1 MEQKSSQNT
10 YLEQVLQEQKEVD
23 RKLQKRPA
31 SAPMAMEAIAQSN
44 VFAGNVAPTPHIG
57 KAVEY
62 RITGFGLWKSVV
74 VPPNVYVVHT
84 RRGHSQPIH
93 IGRGISFRFNPLT
106 DAFLIIPSAVQTILI
121 NANCICIERQGILVQ
136 AYVQWIIEDIRIAY
150 WKLDFSDPEDPM
162 GIVNIQLREQAEA
175 AIKDKVATMSI
186 DEVLSDKQP
195 IIEELT
201 HRLRNVAEGV
211 SNDEVTSEGLGLKI
225 VTIQIKE
232 AVVSS
237 TQLWEN
243 LQLPF
248 RAERKKLARLAE
260 LKNQE
265 EINNKE
271 LENKLVK
278 ERAELNAQSELDIL
292 RATQEQTKYNRE
304 HSEILRR
311 HTLEEEGERQKLS
324 EKNTTLQAKNTAQ
337 LELVLQELE
346 LEKRRITAEREKV
359 SAQILLDEIQRQK
372 VKAQMT
378 GEIDIN
384 QMQNIANFE
393 QKQRELTIEQQTKE
407 IENNISAQNIEAQ
420 LIAKLPEI
428 AKNLPAPDQQQT
440 TIITTENQDI
450 TMNTVLS
457 FISSVLSLIKS
468 PKIEDKTDIS

>member
-1 MEQKSSQNT
+1 
-10 YLEQVLQEQKEVD
+10 
-23 RKLQKRPA
+23 
-31 SAPMAMEAIAQSN
+31 
-44 VFAGNVAPTPHIG
+44 
-57 KAVEY
+57 
-62 RITGFGLWKSVV
+62 
-74 VPPNVYVVHT
+74 
-84 RRGHSQPIH
+84 
-93 IGRGISFRFNPLT
+93 
-106 DAFLIIPSAVQTILI
+106 
-121 NANCICIERQGILVQ
+121 
-136 AYVQWIIEDIRIAY
+136 VQWIIDDIRIAY

-201 HRLRNVAEGV
+201 HRLRHVAEGI

-271 LENKLVK
+271 LENRLTK

-292 RATQEQTKYNRE
+292 KATQEQNKYNRE

-324 EKNTTLQAKNTAQ
+324 EKNLTLQAKNTAQ
-337 LELVLQELE
+337 LELILQELE

-359 SAQILLDEIQRQK
+359 SAQLLLDEIQRQK
-372 VKAQMT
+372 AKAQIT
-378 GEIDIN
+378 GEIDLN
-384 QMQNIANFE
+384 EMQNIADFE
-393 QKQRELTIEQQTKE
+393 QKQRELTIAQQHKE

-428 AKNLPAPDQQQT
+428 AEHLPAPDQQQT
-440 TIITTENQDI
+440 TIITTDNQDI

-468 PKIEDKTDIS
+468 PKTEDKPDISQL